1 MSAFYCLRQVPLQSC
16 WVCQMPLSLDSDDN
30 SGWVKNDRRP
40 YRATIHFNDETHS
53 FQTCVQRQPFS
64 SRDYRC
70 HGRSAAV
77 KAMARPSVQLRKGV
91 LNVGSDCSGLGTD
104 VLCLRKM
111 LKDSKAVLQHRFSSD
126 TNVHCRAVLESL
138 GLRPSERM
146 QDPSAV
152 PAVDLYSCGFPCQ
165 PYSLLE

>member
-1 MSAFYCLRQVPLQSC
+1 MTGGPTARQSISMMRLTVFKL
-16 WVCQMPLSLDSDDN
+16 V
-30 SGWVKNDRRP
+30 
-40 YRATIHFNDETHS
+40 
-53 FQTCVQRQPFS
+53 FS
-64 SRDYRC
+64 VSRLGSRDYRC